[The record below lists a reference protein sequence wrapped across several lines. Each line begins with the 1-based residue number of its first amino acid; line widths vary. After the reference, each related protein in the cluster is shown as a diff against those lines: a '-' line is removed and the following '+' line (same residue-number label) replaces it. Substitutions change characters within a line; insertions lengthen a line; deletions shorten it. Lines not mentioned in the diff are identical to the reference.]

1 MTLDWGA
8 PHSTPVTGVLSIPV
22 RALRFASFGG
32 PDVLRVEDLETPSPH
47 AGEVLVE
54 VHAGGLN
61 FADTE
66 RRRGLY
72 LSDLPL
78 PDTSGFEGAGVV
90 FAVGQGVDPSWLRR
104 RVAFTAPR
112 AHAEFCTVPL
122 GKLIALPDA
131 LDFITGAAF
140 PVQALT
146 AWHVLHT
153 LGRVAEGETVLVHSA
168 AGGVGQLLVQLAQE
182 AGARVI
188 GTVSRD
194 AKHERTRADEVL
206 TRGPGFV
213 ERLRALAPEGV
224 HLVLEGLG
232 AEVDAIACLRP
243 IGRWVTYGT
252 AAGTPPPLDLATLFE
267 KSVSVSAFW
276 LRTQLPETVAKHA
289 ADEIVA
295 RIADGR
301 LQLEVTTGSLED
313 AARAHR
319 RLEGGLTT
327 GKWVLRIR

>member
-1 MTLDWGA
+1 M
-8 PHSTPVTGVLSIPV
+8 

-32 PDVLRVEDLETPSPH
+32 PDVLHLEDIQTPSPR

-72 LSDLPL
+72 LGDAPL
-78 PDTSGFEGAGVV
+78 PDTAGFEGAGVV
-90 FAVGQGVDPSWLRR
+90 LAVGQGVEPAWLRR

-112 AHAEFCTVPL
+112 AHAEYCTVPV
-122 GKLIALPDA
+122 GKLISLPDSI
-131 LDFITGAAF
+131 DFITGAAF

-153 LGRVAEGETVLVHSA
+153 LGHVAEDETVLVHSA
-168 AGGVGQLLVQLAQE
+168 AGGVGQLLTQLAKE

-188 GTVSRD
+188 GTVSRE
-194 AKHERTRADEVL
+194 AKHERTRADHVL

-213 ERLRALAPEGV
+213 ERLHSLSPGGV
-224 HLVLEGLG
+224 HLLLEGIG
-232 AEVDAIACLRP
+232 AQIAPEALQCLRP
-243 IGRWVTYGT
+243 LGRWVTYGT
-252 AAGTPPPLDLATLFE
+252 ASGAPPPLELQALFE
-267 KSVSVSAFW
+267 KSVSLSAFW
-276 LRTQLPETVAKHA
+276 LRTELPAPIA
-289 ADEIVA
+289 ARAAEEVVA

-301 LQLEVTTGSLED
+301 LQLEVTTGPLDD

-327 GKWVLRIR
+327 GKWVLRMR

>member
-1 MTLDWGA
+1 M
-8 PHSTPVTGVLSIPV
+8 
-22 RALRFASFGG
+22 RALRFAAFGG
-32 PDVLRVEDLETPSPH
+32 PDVLRVEDVPTPSPH

-72 LSDLPL
+72 LGESPL
-78 PDTSGFEGAGVV
+78 PDTAGFEGAGVV
-90 FAVGQGVDPSWLRR
+90 FAVGQGVDPAWLRR

-112 AHAEFCTVPL
+112 AHAEFCTAPV
-122 GKLIALPDA
+122 GQLIALPDE

-153 LGRVAEGETVLVHSA
+153 LGKVSAGETVLVHSA

-182 AGARVI
+182 AGAHVI
-188 GTVSRD
+188 GSVSRD
-194 AKHERTRADEVL
+194 AKHERTRAAQVL
-206 TRGPGFV
+206 TRGPDFV
-213 ERLRALAPEGV
+213 ARLQALAPGGV
-224 HLVLEGLG
+224 DLLLEGIG
-232 AEVDAIACLRP
+232 AEVAAQALQCLRP
-243 IGRWVTYGT
+243 LGRWVTYGT
-252 AAGTPPPLDLATLFE
+252 ASGAPPPLALDALFE

-276 LRTQLPETVAKHA
+276 LRTELPAPIA
-289 ADEIVA
+289 ARAAAEVTA

-301 LQLEVTTGSLED
+301 LQLEVTTGPLED

>member
-1 MTLDWGA
+1 M
-8 PHSTPVTGVLSIPV
+8 
-22 RALRFASFGG
+22 RALRFDAFGG
-32 PDVLRVEDLETPSPH
+32 PDVLQVEDVETPSPH

-72 LSDLPL
+72 LASTAL

-90 FAVGQGVDPSWLRR
+90 FAVGHGVDPSWLHR

-112 AHAEFCTVPL
+112 AHAEYCTVPFT
-122 GKLIALPDA
+122 KLLPLPDSM
-131 LDFITGAAF
+131 DFITGAAF

-153 LGRVAEGETVLVHSA
+153 LGHVAEGETVLVHSA
-168 AGGVGQLLVQLAQE
+168 AGGVGQLVTQLAQE
-182 AGARVI
+182 AGAMVI

-194 AKHERTRADEVL
+194 GKHERARADQVL
-206 TRGPGFV
+206 TRGPHFV
-213 ERLRALAPEGV
+213 ERLLALSPGGV
-224 HLVLEGLG
+224 HLVLEGIG
-232 AEVDAIACLRP
+232 AEVAVEALRCLRP
-243 IGRWVTYGT
+243 LGRWVTYGT
-252 AAGTPPPLDLATLFE
+252 ASGAPPPLDLGALYE

-276 LRTQLPETVAKHA
+276 LRTELPAPVAAKA
-289 ADEIVA
+289 AAEVMA
-295 RIADGR
+295 RIDDGR
-301 LQLEVTTGSLED
+301 LQLEITTGPLED

>member
-1 MTLDWGA
+1 
-8 PHSTPVTGVLSIPV
+8 V

-32 PDVLRVEDLETPSPH
+32 PDVLHVEDVETPSPH

-72 LSDLPL
+72 LSDAPL

-90 FAVGQGVDPSWLRR
+90 FAVGQGVDPTWLRR

-112 AHAEFCTVPL
+112 AHAEYCTVPV
-122 GKLIALPDA
+122 GKLIALPEE

-140 PVQALT
+140 PVQGLT
-146 AWHVLHT
+146 AWHLVHT
-153 LGRVAEGETVLVHSA
+153 LGHVVEGETVLVHSA

-194 AKHERTRADEVL
+194 AKHERTRADQVL
-206 TRGPGFV
+206 TRGPDFV
-213 ERLRALAPEGV
+213 ERLHALAPGGV
-224 HLVLEGLG
+224 DLMLEGLG
-232 AEVDAIACLRP
+232 AEIAPEALRCLKP
-243 IGRWVTYGT
+243 LGRWVTFGT
-252 AAGTPPPLDLATLFE
+252 ASGPPPHLDLQALFE
-267 KSVSVSAFW
+267 KSITVSAFW
-276 LRTQLPETVAKHA
+276 LRTELPA
-289 ADEIVA
+289 AVTARAAQEVVA

-301 LQLEVTTGSLED
+301 LQLEVTTGPLDD

>member
-1 MTLDWGA
+1 MRTGA
-8 PHSTPVTGVLSIPV
+8 AYHPAASYIECV
-22 RALRFASFGG
+22 RALRFDVFGG
-32 PDVLRVEDLETPSPH
+32 PEVLRVEELETPSPQ
-47 AGEVLVE
+47 AGQVLVH

-72 LSDLPL
+72 LGDTPL

-90 FAVGQGVDPSWLRR
+90 FAIGQGVDTSWLKR

-112 AHAEFCTVPL
+112 AHAEFCVVPV
-122 GKLIALPDA
+122 GKLIPLPDSV
-131 LDFITGAAF
+131 DFITGAAF

-153 LGRVAEGETVLVHSA
+153 LGKVKEGETVLVHSA

-194 AKHERTRADEVL
+194 GKHERTQADAVL
-206 TRGPGFV
+206 TRGPGFI
-213 ERLRALAPEGV
+213 ERLHALAPAGV
-224 HLVLEGLG
+224 DLLLEGIG
-232 AEVDAIACLRP
+232 AEVAGEAITSLKP
-243 IGRWVTYGT
+243 LGRWVTFGT
-252 AAGTPPPLDLATLFE
+252 ASGAPPPLNLESLYE
-267 KSVSVSAFW
+267 KSITVSAFW
-276 LRTQLPETVAKHA
+276 LRTELPAAVSQHA
-289 ADEIVA
+289 ATEVLA

-301 LQLEVTTGSLED
+301 LQLEITTGPLED

-327 GKWVLRIR
+327 GKWVLRISH

>member
-1 MTLDWGA
+1 M
-8 PHSTPVTGVLSIPV
+8 
-22 RALRFASFGG
+22 RALRFDAFGG
-32 PDVLRVEDLETPSPH
+32 PDVLRVDDVETPSPH
-47 AGEVLVE
+47 EGEVLVE

-72 LSDLPL
+72 LASTAL
-78 PDTSGFEGAGVV
+78 PDTSGFEGAGIV

-112 AHAEFCTVPL
+112 AHAEYCAVPVS
-122 GKLIALPDA
+122 KLLTLPDSI
-131 LDFITGAAF
+131 DFITGAAF

-153 LGRVAEGETVLVHSA
+153 LGHVAEGETVLVHSA
-168 AGGVGQLLVQLAQE
+168 AGGVGQLVTQLAQE
-182 AGARVI
+182 AGAKVI

-194 AKHERTRADEVL
+194 GKHERVRADHVL
-206 TRGPGFV
+206 TRGPDFMKQ
-213 ERLRALAPEGV
+213 LLALSPGGV
-224 HLVLEGLG
+224 HLLLEGIG
-232 AEVDAIACLRP
+232 AEVAIEALRCLRP
-243 IGRWVTYGT
+243 LGRWVTYGT
-252 AAGTPPPLDLATLFE
+252 ASGAPPPLELEALYE

-276 LRTQLPETVAKHA
+276 LRTELPAPVAAKA
-289 ADEIVA
+289 AAEVTA
-295 RIADGR
+295 RIDDGR
-301 LQLEVTTGSLED
+301 LQLEITTSLLED

>member
-1 MTLDWGA
+1 
-8 PHSTPVTGVLSIPV
+8 
-22 RALRFASFGG
+22 
-32 PDVLRVEDLETPSPH
+32 VEEVETPSPH

-72 LSDLPL
+72 LADTPL
-78 PDTSGFEGAGVV
+78 PDTAGFEGAGVV
-90 FAVGQGVDPSWLRR
+90 FAVGQGVAPSWLRR
-104 RVAFTAPR
+104 RVAFTSPR
-112 AHAEFCTVPL
+112 AHAEYCAVPV
-122 GKLIALPDA
+122 GKLITLPDGI
-131 LDFITGAAF
+131 DFITGAAF
-140 PVQALT
+140 PVQGLT

-153 LGRVAEGETVLVHSA
+153 LGHVAAGETVLVHSA
-168 AGGVGQLLVQLAQE
+168 AGGVGQLLTQLARE

-194 AKHERTRADEVL
+194 AKHERTRADQVL
-206 TRGPGFV
+206 TRGPGF
-213 ERLRALAPEGV
+213 LQALHSLAPAGV
-224 HLVLEGLG
+224 HLLLEGLG
-232 AEVDAIACLRP
+232 AEVAPEALRCLRP
-243 IGRWVTYGT
+243 LGRWVTYGT
-252 AAGTPPPLDLATLFE
+252 ASGPPPPLDLAALFE
-267 KSVSVSAFW
+267 KSLTVSAFW
-276 LRTQLPETVAKHA
+276 LRSELPA
-289 ADEIVA
+289 AVSTAAASEVLA

-301 LQLEVTTGSLED
+301 LQLEVTTGPLED

>member
-1 MTLDWGA
+1 M
-8 PHSTPVTGVLSIPV
+8 
-22 RALRFASFGG
+22 RALRFDVFGG
-32 PDVLRVEDLETPSPH
+32 PEVLRVDDVETPSPH
-47 AGEVLVE
+47 AGQVLVQ

-72 LSDLPL
+72 LSDTPL

-90 FAVGQGVDPSWLRR
+90 FAVGQGVEASWLKR

-112 AHAEFCTVPL
+112 AHAEFCVVPVA
-122 GKLIALPDA
+122 KLIPLPDSV
-131 LDFITGAAF
+131 DFITGAGF

-153 LGRVAEGETVLVHSA
+153 LGHVKAKETVLVHSA

-188 GTVSRD
+188 GSVSRD
-194 AKHERTRADEVL
+194 GKHQRTRADAVL

-213 ERLRALAPEGV
+213 QRLNAVAPGGV
-224 HLVLEGLG
+224 DLLLEGIG
-232 AEVDAIACLRP
+232 AEVAGEALQCLRP
-243 IGRWVTYGT
+243 LGRWVTFGT
-252 AAGTPPPLDLATLFE
+252 ASGAPAPLNLEALYE
-267 KSVSVSAFW
+267 KSISVSAFW
-276 LRTQLPETVAKHA
+276 LRTELPAEVAASA
-289 ADEIVA
+289 AREVLA
-295 RIADGR
+295 RIDDGR
-301 LQLEVTTGSLED
+301 LELEITTGPLED

-327 GKWVLRIR
+327 GKWVLRIS

>member
-1 MTLDWGA
+1 M
-8 PHSTPVTGVLSIPV
+8 
-22 RALRFASFGG
+22 
-32 PDVLRVEDLETPSPH
+32 LRVEEVQTPSPQL
-47 AGEVLVE
+47 GEVLIE

-72 LSDLPL
+72 LGDTPL
-78 PDTSGFEGAGVV
+78 PDTAGFEGAGVV

-112 AHAEFCTVPL
+112 AHAEYCTAAVD
-122 GKLIALPDA
+122 KLIALPDSM
-131 LDFITGAAF
+131 DFITGAAF

-153 LGRVAEGETVLVHSA
+153 LGRVVEGETVLVHSA

-188 GTVSRD
+188 GSVSRD
-194 AKHERTRADEVL
+194 AKQERTRADHAL
-206 TRGPGFV
+206 TRGPDFV
-213 ERLRALAPEGV
+213 ERLLALSPGGV
-224 HLVLEGLG
+224 NLILEGIG
-232 AEVDAIACLRP
+232 AEVAGDALRCLRP
-243 IGRWVTYGT
+243 LGRWVTYGT
-252 AAGTPPPLDLATLFE
+252 ASGNPPPLDLQALFE

-276 LRTQLPETVAKHA
+276 LRTELPA
-289 ADEIVA
+289 AIAASAAREVVA
-295 RIADGR
+295 RVDDGR
-301 LQLEVTTGSLED
+301 LQLEVTTGPLED

>member
-1 MTLDWGA
+1 M
-8 PHSTPVTGVLSIPV
+8 

-32 PDVLRVEDLETPSPH
+32 PDVLHVEDVETPSPH

-72 LSDLPL
+72 LGDMPL
-78 PDTSGFEGAGVV
+78 PDTAGFEGAGVV
-90 FAVGQGVDPSWLRR
+90 FAVGQGVEPTWLRR

-112 AHAEFCTVPL
+112 AHAEYCAVPV
-122 GKLIALPDA
+122 GKLIALPDSI
-131 LDFITGAAF
+131 DFITGAAF

-153 LGRVAEGETVLVHSA
+153 LGRVVEDETVLVHSA
-168 AGGVGQLLVQLAQE
+168 AGGVGQLLTQLAKE

-194 AKHERTRADEVL
+194 AKHESTRADHVL

-213 ERLRALAPEGV
+213 ERLLALAPGGV
-224 HLVLEGLG
+224 HLLLEGIG
-232 AEVDAIACLRP
+232 AQVAPEALQCLRP
-243 IGRWVTYGT
+243 LGRWVTYGSASG
-252 AAGTPPPLDLATLFE
+252 AAPPLELQALFG
-267 KSVSVSAFW
+267 KSLSVSAFW
-276 LRTQLPETVAKHA
+276 LRTELPGPLA
-289 ADEIVA
+289 ARAAEEVVA

-301 LQLEVTTGSLED
+301 LQVEVTTGPLED

>member
-1 MTLDWGA
+1 
-8 PHSTPVTGVLSIPV
+8 
-22 RALRFASFGG
+22 
-32 PDVLRVEDLETPSPH
+32 
-47 AGEVLVE
+47 

-72 LSDLPL
+72 LSDAPL

-90 FAVGQGVDPSWLRR
+90 FAVGQGVDESWLRK

-112 AHAEFCTVPL
+112 AHAEFCTAKV
-122 GKLIALPDA
+122 GKLIALPDGI
-131 LDFITGAAF
+131 DFITGAAF

-146 AWHVLHT
+146 AWHLLHT
-153 LGRVAEGETVLVHSA
+153 LGHVAEGETVLVHSA

-194 AKHERTRADEVL
+194 AKHERTRAAQVL
-206 TRGPGFV
+206 TRGPDFV
-213 ERLRALAPEGV
+213 ERLHALSPGGV
-224 HLVLEGLG
+224 DLLLEGIG
-232 AEVDAIACLRP
+232 AEVAADALKCLRP
-243 IGRWVTYGT
+243 LRRWVTYGS
-252 AAGTPPPLDLATLFE
+252 ASGPPPPLELEALFE
-267 KSVSVSAFW
+267 KSVTVSAFW
-276 LRTQLPETVAKHA
+276 LRTELPAEIAARAAK
-289 ADEIVA
+289 EVVA

-301 LQLEVTTGSLED
+301 LQLEVTTGPLED

-327 GKWVLRIR
+327 GKWVLRVR

>member
-1 MTLDWGA
+1 M
-8 PHSTPVTGVLSIPV
+8 
-22 RALRFASFGG
+22 RALRFAAFGG
-32 PDVLRVEDLETPSPH
+32 PDVLHVEDVETPSPR

-72 LSDLPL
+72 LGEVPL
-78 PDTSGFEGAGVV
+78 PDTAGFEGAGIV
-90 FAVGQGVDPSWLRR
+90 FAVGLGVDPSWLRC

-112 AHAEFCTVPL
+112 AHAEYCTVPVA
-122 GKLIALPDA
+122 KLITLPDSI
-131 LDFITGAAF
+131 DFITGAAF

-153 LGRVAEGETVLVHSA
+153 LGRVAERETVLVHSA

-194 AKHERTRADEVL
+194 AKHQRTRADHVL
-206 TRGPGFV
+206 TRGPDFV
-213 ERLRALAPEGV
+213 ERLLALVPGGV
-224 HLVLEGLG
+224 HLILEGIG
-232 AEVDAIACLRP
+232 AEVAGAALHCLRP
-243 IGRWVTYGT
+243 LGRWVTYGS
-252 AAGTPPPLDLATLFE
+252 ASGAPPPLELQALFE

-276 LRTQLPETVAKHA
+276 LRTELPAAVATRA
-289 ADEIVA
+289 AEEIVA
-295 RIADGR
+295 RIDDGR
-301 LQLEVTTGSLED
+301 LQLEVTTGPLVD